1 MRQLEGYSSIT
12 PIAIDD
18 TSDLREQVAQ
28 LSPGDI
34 ALFSTDRLGV
44 PLDYLYIGLD
54 PRDDYSEGRRNSIN
68 EVGFY
73 DATSYCSGVPLATQP
88 WAIKPYLT
96 PRAALKDIDTMR
108 DINSLEHPQAI
119 RTFEPKGVIRLE
131 NREVAVITDF
141 IQGVRSCDSLID
153 EYRGETILPEEK
165 ARLIARTAFAT
176 MHYFH
181 SLEKPYTMNDAQI
194 KNFAFTISTEPWCI
208 DTETFQQ
215 TNKDSA
221 KITRFVR
228 DVGSCAYSM
237 SGQYNYD
244 GQRMLNSELI
254 IEYFIKPYEE
264 SISDLYSY
272 ETVDI
277 VQASIEGLKQDIARG
292 A

>member
-1 MRQLEGYSSIT
+1 MRQLEGYLSIT

-18 TSDLREQVAQ
+18 TSDLRKQVDQ

-34 ALFSTDRLGV
+34 ALFGTDRLGV
-44 PLDYLYIGLD
+44 PFDYLYIGLD
-54 PRDDYSEGRRNSIN
+54 PRDDYAEGRRNSIN

-108 DINSLEHPQAI
+108 HINSLEHPQAI

-131 NREVAVITDF
+131 NGEVAVITDF
-141 IQGVRSCDSLID
+141 IQGVRSCDSLVD
-153 EYRGETILPEEK
+153 EYRETILPEEK

-208 DTETFQQ
+208 DTETFKQ
-215 TNKDSA
+215 TNKDSV

-244 GQRMLNSELI
+244 GQRMLSPELI
-254 IEYFIKPYEE
+254 IEYFINQYEE
-264 SISDLYSY
+264 SISDLYSCG
-272 ETVDI
+272 TVDI

>member
-34 ALFSTDRLGV
+34 ALFGTDRLGV

-96 PRAALKDIDTMR
+96 PRAALKDVGTMR
-108 DINSLEHPQAI
+108 HINSLEHPQAI
-119 RTFEPKGVIRLE
+119 RTFNPKGVIRLE
-131 NREVAVITDF
+131 KEVAVITDF

-153 EYRGETILPEEK
+153 EYRETMLPEEK

-194 KNFAFTISTEPWCI
+194 KNFAFTINTEPWCI

-215 TNKDSA
+215 TNKDLA
-221 KITRFVR
+221 KIARFMR

-244 GQRMLNSELI
+244 SQRMLSSELI

-272 ETVDI
+272 DTVDI
-277 VQASIEGLKQDIARG
+277 AQVSIEDLKQDIARG

>member
-1 MRQLEGYSSIT
+1 MRQLEGYLSIT

-18 TSDLREQVAQ
+18 TSDLRGQVDQ
-28 LSPGDI
+28 LSPGNI

-73 DATSYCSGVPLATQP
+73 DATSYCSGVPLTTQP

-108 DINSLEHPQAI
+108 HINSLEHTQAI
-119 RTFEPKGVIRLE
+119 HTFEPKGVIRLE
-131 NREVAVITDF
+131 KEVAVITDF

-215 TNKDSA
+215 ANKDLA
-221 KITRFVR
+221 KISRFVR
-228 DVGSCAYSM
+228 DVESCAYSM

-244 GQRMLNSELI
+244 GQRMLDPELI
-254 IEYFIKPYEE
+254 IEYFIKPYEKD
-264 SISDLYSY
+264 IPNLYPY
-272 ETVDI
+272 DTVDI

>member
-1 MRQLEGYSSIT
+1 MRQLEGYLSIT

-18 TSDLREQVAQ
+18 TSDLREQVDQ

-34 ALFSTDRLGV
+34 ALFGTDRLGV

-131 NREVAVITDF
+131 NGEVAVITDF
-141 IQGVRSCDSLID
+141 IQGVRSCDSLVD
-153 EYRGETILPEEK
+153 EYRETMLPEEK
-165 ARLIARTAFAT
+165 ARLIARTAFTT

-181 SLEKPYTMNDAQI
+181 SLKKPYTMNDAQI
-194 KNFAFTISTEPWCI
+194 KNFAFTINTEPWCI

-215 TNKDSA
+215 TNKDLA
-221 KITRFVR
+221 KIARFVR

-244 GQRMLNSELI
+244 GQRMLDSELI
-254 IEYFIKPYEE
+254 IEDFIKPYEE
-264 SISDLYSY
+264 DIPNLYSY
-272 ETVDI
+272 DTVDI
-277 VQASIEGLKQDIARG
+277 MQASIEDLKQDIARG

>member
-1 MRQLEGYSSIT
+1 MRQLERYSSIT

-18 TSDLREQVAQ
+18 TSDLWEQVDQ

-34 ALFSTDRLGV
+34 ALFGTDRLGV
-44 PLDYLYIGLD
+44 PLEYLYIALN
-54 PRDDYSEGRRNSIN
+54 PRDDYAEGRRNSIN

-73 DATSYCSGVPLATQP
+73 DATSYCSGVPLTTQP

-108 DINSLEHPQAI
+108 YINSLEHPQAI

-141 IQGVRSCDSLID
+141 IQGVRSCDSLVD
-153 EYRGETILPEEK
+153 EYRETILPEEK

-194 KNFAFTISTEPWCI
+194 KNFAFTINTEPWCI
-208 DTETFQQ
+208 DTETFKQ

-244 GQRMLNSELI
+244 GQRMLSPELI
-254 IEYFIKPYEE
+254 IEYFIEPYEE

-272 ETVDI
+272 DTVDI
-277 VQASIEGLKQDIARG
+277 VQASIEGLKQDIAQG

>member
-1 MRQLEGYSSIT
+1 MRQLEGYLSIT

-18 TSDLREQVAQ
+18 TSDLRGQVDQ
-28 LSPGDI
+28 LSPGNI

-73 DATSYCSGVPLATQP
+73 DATSYCSGVPLTTQP

-108 DINSLEHPQAI
+108 HINSLEHTQAI
-119 RTFEPKGVIRLE
+119 HTFEPKGVIRLE
-131 NREVAVITDF
+131 KEVAVITDF

-153 EYRGETILPEEK
+153 EYRGETILPGEK

-215 TNKDSA
+215 ANKDLA
-221 KITRFVR
+221 KISRFVR
-228 DVGSCAYSM
+228 DVESCAYSM

-244 GQRMLNSELI
+244 GQRMLDPELI
-254 IEYFIKPYEE
+254 IEYFIKPYEKD
-264 SISDLYSY
+264 IPNLYPY
-272 ETVDI
+272 DTVDI

>member
-1 MRQLEGYSSIT
+1 MRQLEGYLSIT

-18 TSDLREQVAQ
+18 TRDLREQVDQ
-28 LSPGDI
+28 LYPGDI
-34 ALFSTDRLGV
+34 ALFGTDRLGV

-73 DATSYCSGVPLATQP
+73 DATSYCSGVALATQP

-131 NREVAVITDF
+131 NGEVAVITDF
-141 IQGVRSCDSLID
+141 IQGVRSCDSLVD
-153 EYRGETILPEEK
+153 EYRETMLPEEK

-181 SLEKPYTMNDAQI
+181 SLEKSYTMNDAQI
-194 KNFAFTISTEPWCI
+194 KNFAFTINTEPWCI

-221 KITRFVR
+221 KISRFVR

-244 GQRMLNSELI
+244 GQRMLDPELI
-254 IEYFIKPYEE
+254 IEHFIKPYEE
-264 SISDLYSY
+264 DIPNLYSY
-272 ETVDI
+272 DTVDI
-277 VQASIEGLKQDIARG
+277 AQVSIEDLKQDIARG

>member
-1 MRQLEGYSSIT
+1 MRQLERYLSIT

-18 TSDLREQVAQ
+18 TRDLRKQVDQ
-28 LSPGDI
+28 LYPGDI
-34 ALFSTDRLGV
+34 ALFGADRLGV

-73 DATSYCSGVPLATQP
+73 DATSYCSGVPLTTQP

-131 NREVAVITDF
+131 NGEVAVITDF
-141 IQGVRSCDSLID
+141 IQGVRSCDSLVD
-153 EYRGETILPEEK
+153 EYRETMLPEEK

-181 SLEKPYTMNDAQI
+181 SLKKPYTMNDAQI
-194 KNFAFTISTEPWCI
+194 KNFAFTISTKPWCI

-221 KITRFVR
+221 KISRFVR

-244 GQRMLNSELI
+244 GQRMLDPELI

-264 SISDLYSY
+264 DIPNLYSY
-272 ETVDI
+272 DTVDI
-277 VQASIEGLKQDIARG
+277 AQASIEDLKQDIAQG

>member
-1 MRQLEGYSSIT
+1 MRQLEGYLSIT

-18 TSDLREQVAQ
+18 TSDLRKQVDQ
-28 LSPGDI
+28 LYPGDI
-34 ALFSTDRLGV
+34 ALFGTDRLGV

-54 PRDDYSEGRRNSIN
+54 PREDYSEGRRNSIN

-131 NREVAVITDF
+131 NGEVAVITDF
-141 IQGVRSCDSLID
+141 IQGVRSCDSLVD
-153 EYRGETILPEEK
+153 EYRETMLPEEK

-194 KNFAFTISTEPWCI
+194 KNFAFTINTEPWCI

-221 KITRFVR
+221 KISRFVR

-244 GQRMLNSELI
+244 GQRMLSPELI
-254 IEYFIKPYEE
+254 IEYFINPYEE
-264 SISDLYSY
+264 SIPDLYSY
-272 ETVDI
+272 GTVDI

>member
-34 ALFSTDRLGV
+34 ALFGTDRLGV

-108 DINSLEHPQAI
+108 HINSLEHPQAI
-119 RTFEPKGVIRLE
+119 RTFNPKGVIRLE

-141 IQGVRSCDSLID
+141 IQGVRSCDSLVD
-153 EYRGETILPEEK
+153 KYRETMLPEEK

-215 TNKDSA
+215 ANKDLA
-221 KITRFVR
+221 KISRFVR
-228 DVGSCAYSM
+228 DVESCAYSM

-244 GQRMLNSELI
+244 GQRMLDPELI
-254 IEYFIKPYEE
+254 IEYFIKPYEKD
-264 SISDLYSY
+264 IPNLYPY
-272 ETVDI
+272 DTVDI

>member
-1 MRQLEGYSSIT
+1 MRQLEGYLSIT

-18 TSDLREQVAQ
+18 TRDLREQVDQ
-28 LSPGDI
+28 LYPGDI
-34 ALFSTDRLGV
+34 ALFGTDQLGV

-131 NREVAVITDF
+131 NGEVAVITDF
-141 IQGVRSCDSLID
+141 IQGVRSCDSLVD
-153 EYRGETILPEEK
+153 EYRETMLPEEK

-181 SLEKPYTMNDAQI
+181 SLKKPYTMNDAQI
-194 KNFAFTISTEPWCI
+194 KNFAFTISTKPWCI

-215 TNKDSA
+215 TKKDSA
-221 KITRFVR
+221 KISRFVR

-244 GQRMLNSELI
+244 GQRMLDPELI
-254 IEYFIKPYEE
+254 IEHFIKPYEE
-264 SISDLYSY
+264 DIPNLYSY
-272 ETVDI
+272 DTVDI
-277 VQASIEGLKQDIARG
+277 AQASIEDLKQDIARG

>member
-1 MRQLEGYSSIT
+1 MRQLEGYLSIT

-18 TSDLREQVAQ
+18 TRDLREQVDQ
-28 LSPGDI
+28 LCPGDI
-34 ALFSTDRLGV
+34 ALFGTDRLGV

-131 NREVAVITDF
+131 NGEVAVITDF
-141 IQGVRSCDSLID
+141 IQGVRSCDSLVD
-153 EYRGETILPEEK
+153 EYRETMLPEEK

-181 SLEKPYTMNDAQI
+181 SLKKPYTMNDAQI

-215 TNKDSA
+215 INKDSA
-221 KITRFVR
+221 KISRFVR

-244 GQRMLNSELI
+244 GQRMLDPELI

-264 SISDLYSY
+264 DIPNLYSY
-272 ETVDI
+272 DTVDI
-277 VQASIEGLKQDIARG
+277 AQASIEDLKQDIAQG

>member
-1 MRQLEGYSSIT
+1 MRQLEGYLSIT

-18 TSDLREQVAQ
+18 MSDLREQVDQ
-28 LSPGDI
+28 LSPGNI
-34 ALFSTDRLGV
+34 ALFGTDRLGV

-73 DATSYCSGVPLATQP
+73 DATSYCSGVPLTTQP

-108 DINSLEHPQAI
+108 HINSLEHTQAI
-119 RTFEPKGVIRLE
+119 HTFEPKGVIRLE
-131 NREVAVITDF
+131 KEVAVITDF

-215 TNKDSA
+215 ANKDLA
-221 KITRFVR
+221 KISRFVR
-228 DVGSCAYSM
+228 DVESCAYSM

-244 GQRMLNSELI
+244 GQRMLDPELI
-254 IEYFIKPYEE
+254 IEYFIKPYEKD
-264 SISDLYSY
+264 IPNLYPY
-272 ETVDI
+272 DTVDI

>member
-1 MRQLEGYSSIT
+1 MRQLEGYLSIT

-18 TSDLREQVAQ
+18 TSDLRKQVDQ

-34 ALFSTDRLGV
+34 ALFGTDRLGV
-44 PLDYLYIGLD
+44 PFDYLYIGLD
-54 PRDDYSEGRRNSIN
+54 PRDDYAEGRRNSIN

-73 DATSYCSGVPLATQP
+73 DATSYCSGVPLTTQP

-131 NREVAVITDF
+131 NGEVAVITDF
-141 IQGVRSCDSLID
+141 IQGVRSCDSLVD
-153 EYRGETILPEEK
+153 EYRETILPEEK

-194 KNFAFTISTEPWCI
+194 KNFAFTISTKPWCI

-244 GQRMLNSELI
+244 GQRMLSPELI
-254 IEYFIKPYEE
+254 IEYFINQYEE
-264 SISDLYSY
+264 SISDLYSCG
-272 ETVDI
+272 TVDI

>member
-1 MRQLEGYSSIT
+1 MRQLEGFLSIT

-18 TSDLREQVAQ
+18 TRDLREQVDQ
-28 LSPGDI
+28 LYPGDI
-34 ALFSTDRLGV
+34 ALFGTDRLGV

-141 IQGVRSCDSLID
+141 IQGVRSCDSLVD
-153 EYRGETILPEEK
+153 EYRETMLPEEK

-181 SLEKPYTMNDAQI
+181 SLKKPYTMNDAQI

-215 TNKDSA
+215 INKDSA
-221 KITRFVR
+221 KISRFVR

-244 GQRMLNSELI
+244 GQRMLDPELI

-264 SISDLYSY
+264 DIPNLYSY
-272 ETVDI
+272 DTVDI
-277 VQASIEGLKQDIARG
+277 AQVSIEDLKQDIARG

>member
-1 MRQLEGYSSIT
+1 MRQLEGYLSIT

-18 TSDLREQVAQ
+18 TSDLRKQVDQ

-34 ALFSTDRLGV
+34 ALFGTDRLGV

-108 DINSLEHPQAI
+108 HINSLEHPQAI
-119 RTFEPKGVIRLE
+119 RTFNPKGVIRLE

-141 IQGVRSCDSLID
+141 IQGVRSCDSLVD
-153 EYRGETILPEEK
+153 KYRETMLPEEK
-165 ARLIARTAFAT
+165 ARLVARTAFAT

-181 SLEKPYTMNDAQI
+181 SLKEPYTMNDAQI

-215 TNKDSA
+215 ANKDLA
-221 KITRFVR
+221 KISRFVR
-228 DVGSCAYSM
+228 DVESCAYSM

-244 GQRMLNSELI
+244 GQRMLDPELI
-254 IEYFIKPYEE
+254 IEYFIKPYEKD
-264 SISDLYSY
+264 IPNLYPY
-272 ETVDI
+272 DTVDI

>member
-1 MRQLEGYSSIT
+1 MRQLEGFLSIT

-18 TSDLREQVAQ
+18 TRDLREQVDQ
-28 LSPGDI
+28 LYPGDI
-34 ALFSTDRLGV
+34 ALFGTDRLGV

-131 NREVAVITDF
+131 NGEVAVITDF
-141 IQGVRSCDSLID
+141 IQGVRSCDSLVD
-153 EYRGETILPEEK
+153 EYRETMLPEEK

-181 SLEKPYTMNDAQI
+181 SLKKPYTMNDAQI

-215 TNKDSA
+215 INKDSA
-221 KITRFVR
+221 KISRFVR

-244 GQRMLNSELI
+244 GQRMLDPELI

-264 SISDLYSY
+264 DIPNLYSY
-272 ETVDI
+272 DTVDI
-277 VQASIEGLKQDIARG
+277 AQVSIEDLKQDIARG

>member
-1 MRQLEGYSSIT
+1 MRQLEGFLSIT

-18 TSDLREQVAQ
+18 TRDLREQVDQ
-28 LSPGDI
+28 LYPGDI
-34 ALFSTDRLGV
+34 ALFGTDRLGV

-73 DATSYCSGVPLATQP
+73 DATSYCSGVPLTTQP

-108 DINSLEHPQAI
+108 HINSLEHPQAI

-131 NREVAVITDF
+131 KEVAVITDF

-194 KNFAFTISTEPWCI
+194 KNFTFTISTEPWCI

-244 GQRMLNSELI
+244 GQRMLDPELI
-254 IEYFIKPYEE
+254 IEHFIKPYEE
-264 SISDLYSY
+264 DIPNLYSY
-272 ETVDI
+272 DTVDI
-277 VQASIEGLKQDIARG
+277 AQASIEDLKQDIARG

>member
-1 MRQLEGYSSIT
+1 MHQLERYLSIT

-18 TSDLREQVAQ
+18 TSDLREQVDQ

-34 ALFSTDRLGV
+34 ALFGTDRLGV
-44 PLDYLYIGLD
+44 PLDYLYIGLN

-119 RTFEPKGVIRLE
+119 HTFEPRGIIRLE

-141 IQGVRSCDSLID
+141 IQGVRSCDSLVD
-153 EYRGETILPEEK
+153 KYRETMLPEEE

-194 KNFAFTISTEPWCI
+194 KNFAFTINTEP
-208 DTETFQQ
+208 
-215 TNKDSA
+215 
-221 KITRFVR
+221 
-228 DVGSCAYSM
+228 
-237 SGQYNYD
+237 
-244 GQRMLNSELI
+244 
-254 IEYFIKPYEE
+254 
-264 SISDLYSY
+264 
-272 ETVDI
+272 
-277 VQASIEGLKQDIARG
+277 
-292 A
+292 

>member
-1 MRQLEGYSSIT
+1 MRQLEGFLSIT

-18 TSDLREQVAQ
+18 TRDLRKQVDQ
-28 LSPGDI
+28 LYPGDI
-34 ALFSTDRLGV
+34 ALFDTDRLGV

-131 NREVAVITDF
+131 NGEVAVITDF
-141 IQGVRSCDSLID
+141 IQGVRSCDSLVD
-153 EYRGETILPEEK
+153 EYRETMLPEEK
-165 ARLIARTAFAT
+165 ARLIARTTFAT

-194 KNFAFTISTEPWCI
+194 KNFAFTISTKPWCI

-215 TNKDSA
+215 TKKDSA
-221 KITRFVR
+221 KISRFVR

-244 GQRMLNSELI
+244 GQRMLDPELI
-254 IEYFIKPYEE
+254 IEHFIKPYEE
-264 SISDLYSY
+264 DIPDLYSY
-272 ETVDI
+272 DTVDI
-277 VQASIEGLKQDIARG
+277 AQAPIEDLKQDIARG

>member
-1 MRQLEGYSSIT
+1 MRQLEGYLSIT

-18 TSDLREQVAQ
+18 TRDLREQVDQ
-28 LSPGDI
+28 LYPGDI
-34 ALFSTDRLGV
+34 ALFGTDRLGV

-73 DATSYCSGVPLATQP
+73 DATSYCSGVALATQP

-131 NREVAVITDF
+131 NGEVAVITDF

-153 EYRGETILPEEK
+153 EYRETMLPEEK
-165 ARLIARTAFAT
+165 ARLIARTAFVT

-181 SLEKPYTMNDAQI
+181 SLEKSYTMNDAQI
-194 KNFAFTISTEPWCI
+194 KNFAFTINTEPWCI

-221 KITRFVR
+221 KISRFVR
-228 DVGSCAYSM
+228 DVENCAYSM

-244 GQRMLNSELI
+244 GQRMLDPELI
-254 IEYFIKPYEE
+254 IEHFIKPYEE
-264 SISDLYSY
+264 DIPNLYSY
-272 ETVDI
+272 DTVDI
-277 VQASIEGLKQDIARG
+277 AQVSIEDLKQDIARG

>member
-1 MRQLEGYSSIT
+1 MRQLEGFLSIT

-18 TSDLREQVAQ
+18 TRDLREQVDQ
-28 LSPGDI
+28 LYPGDI
-34 ALFSTDRLGV
+34 ALFGTDRLGV

-73 DATSYCSGVPLATQP
+73 DATSYCSGIPLATQP

-131 NREVAVITDF
+131 NGEVAVITDF
-141 IQGVRSCDSLID
+141 IQGVRSCDSLVD
-153 EYRGETILPEEK
+153 EYRETMLPEEK

-181 SLEKPYTMNDAQI
+181 SLEKPSTMNDAQI
-194 KNFAFTISTEPWCI
+194 KNFSFTISTKPWCI

-215 TNKDSA
+215 TDKDSA
-221 KITRFVR
+221 KISRFVR

-244 GQRMLNSELI
+244 GQRMLDPELI
-254 IEYFIKPYEE
+254 IEHFIKPYEE
-264 SISDLYSY
+264 DIPNLYSY
-272 ETVDI
+272 DTVDI
-277 VQASIEGLKQDIARG
+277 ARVSIEDLKQDIAQG

>member
-1 MRQLEGYSSIT
+1 MRQLEGYLSIT

-18 TSDLREQVAQ
+18 TSDLQGQVDQ
-28 LSPGDI
+28 LSPGNI

-73 DATSYCSGVPLATQP
+73 DATSYCSGVPLTTQP

-108 DINSLEHPQAI
+108 HINSLEHTQAI
-119 RTFEPKGVIRLE
+119 HTFEPKGVIRLE
-131 NREVAVITDF
+131 KEVAVITDF

-215 TNKDSA
+215 ANKDLA
-221 KITRFVR
+221 KISRFVR
-228 DVGSCAYSM
+228 DVESCAYSM

-244 GQRMLNSELI
+244 GQRMLDPELI
-254 IEYFIKPYEE
+254 IEYFIKPYEKD
-264 SISDLYSY
+264 IPNLYPY
-272 ETVDI
+272 DTVDI

>member
-1 MRQLEGYSSIT
+1 MRQLEGFLSIT

-18 TSDLREQVAQ
+18 TRDLREQVDQ
-28 LSPGDI
+28 LFPGDI
-34 ALFSTDRLGV
+34 ALFGTDRLGV

-73 DATSYCSGVPLATQP
+73 NATSYCSGVPLATQP

-141 IQGVRSCDSLID
+141 IQGVRSCDSLVD
-153 EYRGETILPEEK
+153 EYRETMLPEEK

-181 SLEKPYTMNDAQI
+181 SLKKPYTMNDAQI

-215 TNKDSA
+215 TDKDSA
-221 KITRFVR
+221 KISRFVR

-244 GQRMLNSELI
+244 GQRMLDPELI
-254 IEYFIKPYEE
+254 IEHFIKPYEE
-264 SISDLYSY
+264 DIPNLYSY
-272 ETVDI
+272 DTVDI
-277 VQASIEGLKQDIARG
+277 AQVSIEDLKQDIARG

>member
-1 MRQLEGYSSIT
+1 MRQLERYSSIT

-18 TSDLREQVAQ
+18 TSDLREQVDQ

-34 ALFSTDRLGV
+34 ALFGTDRLGV
-44 PLDYLYIGLD
+44 PLEYLYIALN
-54 PRDDYSEGRRNSIN
+54 PRDDYAEGRRNSIN

-73 DATSYCSGVPLATQP
+73 DATSYCSGVPLTTQP

-131 NREVAVITDF
+131 NGEVAVITDF
-141 IQGVRSCDSLID
+141 IQGVRSCDSLVD
-153 EYRGETILPEEK
+153 EYRETILPEEK
-165 ARLIARTAFAT
+165 ARLIARTAFAP

-194 KNFAFTISTEPWCI
+194 KNFAFTISTKPWCI

-244 GQRMLNSELI
+244 GQRMLSPELI
-254 IEYFIKPYEE
+254 IEYFINQYEE

-272 ETVDI
+272 GTVDI
-277 VQASIEGLKQDIARG
+277 VQVSIEGLKQDIAQG

>member
-1 MRQLEGYSSIT
+1 MRQLERYSSIT

-18 TSDLREQVAQ
+18 TSDLREQVDQ

-34 ALFSTDRLGV
+34 ALFGTDRLGV
-44 PLDYLYIGLD
+44 PLEYLYIALN
-54 PRDDYSEGRRNSIN
+54 PRDDYAEGRRNSIN

-73 DATSYCSGVPLATQP
+73 DATSYCSGVPLTTQP

-119 RTFEPKGVIRLE
+119 RTFEPRGIIRLE

-194 KNFAFTISTEPWCI
+194 KTLHLLSALNHGALILKHFSK
-208 DTETFQQ
+208 Q
-215 TNKDSA
+215 TK
-221 KITRFVR
+221 TRQKSL
-228 DVGSCAYSM
+228 GSC
-237 SGQYNYD
+237 
-244 GQRMLNSELI
+244 
-254 IEYFIKPYEE
+254 
-264 SISDLYSY
+264 
-272 ETVDI
+272 ETLGVAPI
-277 VQASIEGLKQDIARG
+277 Q
-292 A
+292 

>member
-18 TSDLREQVAQ
+18 TSDLRKQVDQ
-28 LSPGDI
+28 LYPGDI
-34 ALFSTDRLGV
+34 ALFGTDRLGV

-54 PRDDYSEGRRNSIN
+54 PREDYSEGRRNSIN

-108 DINSLEHPQAI
+108 HINSLEHPQAI

-131 NREVAVITDF
+131 NGEVAVITDF
-141 IQGVRSCDSLID
+141 IQGVRSCDSLVD
-153 EYRGETILPEEK
+153 EYRETILPEEK

-194 KNFAFTISTEPWCI
+194 KNFAFTINTKPWCI

-221 KITRFVR
+221 KISRFVR

-244 GQRMLNSELI
+244 GQRMLDRELI
-254 IEYFIKPYEE
+254 IEYFIKPYEKD
-264 SISDLYSY
+264 IPNLYPY
-272 ETVDI
+272 DTVDI
-277 VQASIEGLKQDIARG
+277 MQASIKDLKQDIARG

>member
-1 MRQLEGYSSIT
+1 MRQLEGYLSIT

-18 TSDLREQVAQ
+18 TSDLRGQVDQ
-28 LSPGDI
+28 LSPGNI

-73 DATSYCSGVPLATQP
+73 DATSYCSGVPLTTQP

-108 DINSLEHPQAI
+108 HINSLEHTQAI
-119 RTFEPKGVIRLE
+119 HTFEPKGVIRLE
-131 NREVAVITDF
+131 KEVAVITDF

-215 TNKDSA
+215 ANKDLA
-221 KITRFVR
+221 KISRFVR
-228 DVGSCAYSM
+228 DVESCAYSM

-244 GQRMLNSELI
+244 GQRMLDPELI
-254 IEYFIKPYEE
+254 IEYFIKPYEKD
-264 SISDLYSY
+264 IPNLYPY
-272 ETVDI
+272 DTVDI
-277 VQASIEGLKQDIARG
+277 VQVSIEGLKQDIAQG

>member
-1 MRQLEGYSSIT
+1 MRQLEGYLSIT

-18 TSDLREQVAQ
+18 TSDLRKQVDQ

-34 ALFSTDRLGV
+34 ALFGTDRLGV
-44 PLDYLYIGLD
+44 PFDYLYIGLD

-108 DINSLEHPQAI
+108 HINSLEHPQAI
-119 RTFEPKGVIRLE
+119 RTVEPKGVIRLE
-131 NREVAVITDF
+131 NGEVAVITDF
-141 IQGVRSCDSLID
+141 IQGVRSCDSLVD
-153 EYRGETILPEEK
+153 EYRETILPEEK

-208 DTETFQQ
+208 DTETFKQ
-215 TNKDSA
+215 TNKDSV

-244 GQRMLNSELI
+244 GQRMLSPELI
-254 IEYFIKPYEE
+254 IEYFINQYEE

-272 ETVDI
+272 GTVDI

>member
-34 ALFSTDRLGV
+34 ALFGTDRLGV
-44 PLDYLYIGLD
+44 SLDYLYIGLD

-108 DINSLEHPQAI
+108 HINSLEHPQAI
-119 RTFEPKGVIRLE
+119 RTFNPKGVIRLE

-141 IQGVRSCDSLID
+141 IQGVRSCDSLVD
-153 EYRGETILPEEK
+153 KYRETMLPEEK

-181 SLEKPYTMNDAQI
+181 SLKEPYTMNDAQI
-194 KNFAFTISTEPWCI
+194 KNFAFTINTEPWCI

-215 TNKDSA
+215 TNKDLA
-221 KITRFVR
+221 KIARFMR

-244 GQRMLNSELI
+244 SQRMLSSELI

-272 ETVDI
+272 DTVDI
-277 VQASIEGLKQDIARG
+277 AQVSIEDLKQDIARG

>member
-1 MRQLEGYSSIT
+1 MRQLEGYLSIT

-18 TSDLREQVAQ
+18 TRDLREQVDQ
-28 LSPGDI
+28 LFPGDI
-34 ALFSTDRLGV
+34 ALFGTDRLGV

-141 IQGVRSCDSLID
+141 IQGVRSCDSLVD
-153 EYRGETILPEEK
+153 EYRETMLPEEK

-181 SLEKPYTMNDAQI
+181 SLKKPYTMNDAQI

-221 KITRFVR
+221 KISRFVR

-244 GQRMLNSELI
+244 GQRMLDPEFI
-254 IEYFIKPYEE
+254 IEDFIKPYEE
-264 SISDLYSY
+264 DIPNLYSY
-272 ETVDI
+272 DTVDI
-277 VQASIEGLKQDIARG
+277 VQASIEDLKQDIAQG

>member
-1 MRQLEGYSSIT
+1 MRQLEGYLSIT

-18 TSDLREQVAQ
+18 TRNLRKQVDQ
-28 LSPGDI
+28 LFPGDI
-34 ALFSTDRLGV
+34 ALFDTDRSGV

-108 DINSLEHPQAI
+108 HINSLEHPQAI

-141 IQGVRSCDSLID
+141 IQGVRSCDSLVD
-153 EYRGETILPEEK
+153 EYRETMLPEEK

-194 KNFAFTISTEPWCI
+194 KNFAFTINTEPWCI

-221 KITRFVR
+221 KISRFVR

-244 GQRMLNSELI
+244 GQRMLDPEFI
-254 IEYFIKPYEE
+254 IEDFIKPYEE
-264 SISDLYSY
+264 DIPNLYSY
-272 ETVDI
+272 DTVDI
-277 VQASIEGLKQDIARG
+277 VQASIEDLKQDIAQG